1 MGKNINTV
9 IFDLDGTLINSEPA
23 ALGATIE
30 ALSRFGVSAS
40 DTEVR
45 EQFGGGSRKIM
56 QYFLNRD
63 LDPLEAKRVI
73 DEATDLKV
81 SLQVSFTERVALLP
95 NAKKMLQEL
104 KDNGFRLALATMA
117 ARDVVDKVT
126 KYHGIDEYFDHVLTA
141 NDVVRVKPDPE
152 VLTKTVE
159 LFGGQV
165 NSSLYIGD
173 STHDLEAAVSLAMPF
188 LLVDSGIF
196 VRGETRTQLRISAEE
211 NGYPIVDREGL
222 LDICEIAKNHHF

>member
-1 MGKNINTV
+1 MADCSNCGLQLE
-9 IFDLDGTLINSEPA
+9 DDSLICFRCGQRRPVSVSSEPP
-23 ALGATIE
+23 
-30 ALSRFGVSAS
+30 
-40 DTEVR
+40 R
-45 EQFGGGSRKIM
+45 ESPPGM
-56 QYFLNRD
+56 EN
-63 LDPLEAKRVI
+63 PLESPLEVVQLAHQDPIMSFIKWAGIVA
-73 DEATDLKV
+73 EATDLKV
-81 SLQVSFTERVALLP
+81 SLQVSFTERVVLLP
-95 NAKKMLQEL
+95 NAKKMLQTL
-104 KDNGFRLALATMA
+104 KENGFRLALATMA

-126 KYHGIDEYFDHVLTA
+126 KYHGIDEYFDHILTA
-141 NDVVRVKPDPE
+141 DDVERVKPDPE

-211 NGYPIVDREGL
+211 NGFPIVDREGL

>member
-1 MGKNINTV
+1 MGKNINNV

-56 QYFLNRD
+56 QYFLDRD
-63 LDPLEAKRVI
+63 LDPLEANRVI

-141 NDVVRVKPDPE
+141 NDVVRVKPTGTNTLGNGGMAMSTAKAHIPGIQDQ
-152 VLTKTVE
+152 TKETNTS
-159 LFGGQV
+159 G
-165 NSSLYIGD
+165 N
-173 STHDLEAAVSLAMPF
+173 
-188 LLVDSGIF
+188 SGIARST
-196 VRGETRTQLRISAEE
+196 VKV
-211 NGYPIVDREGL
+211 PIL
-222 LDICEIAKNHHF
+222 IPKILPCL